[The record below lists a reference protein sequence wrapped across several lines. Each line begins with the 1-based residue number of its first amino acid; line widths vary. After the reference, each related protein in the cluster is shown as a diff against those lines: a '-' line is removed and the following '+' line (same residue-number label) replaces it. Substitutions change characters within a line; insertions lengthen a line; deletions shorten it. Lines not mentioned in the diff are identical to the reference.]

1 MDSAL
6 LLRTKF
12 DRGDSLSD
20 AEIQTLL
27 TESKLVEKLTK
38 DYQEDRFFCLF
49 RLMALSE
56 IPYAQRLPYTQKVLA
71 FVSDHLALQEG
82 FFLYG

>member
-56 IPYAQRLPYTQKVLA
+56 IPLCAKAALYTESSC
-71 FVSDHLALQEG
+71 FC
-82 FFLYG
+82 F